1 MRGIKHS
8 IMVLFLGWFFQLQ
21 AGEVLPADSTFH
33 RRFQQMAGSTGIQW
47 SSEIGLIIR
56 EELYQ
61 NPSKLQQT
69 VQSASSHLQLIA
81 PIVSKNNVPAIAQYL
96 PVITGFNPLFVSP
109 QGGSGL
115 WNLPYLVAVK
125 YGLKVNE
132 TLDERRDPL
141 RSSMVA
147 VKWLRDL
154 HLQFQDWSMAF
165 LAFLTSPADVV
176 AASERTCKKQ
186 ITPMVEGLSAEKQKA
201 YYRFSAGAYLL
212 AYAPEHGLAQHG
224 PQPGVDLKRVKVTR
238 TEQFPVLAQHL
249 HTTSE
254 NLHAWNPMYRSEWI
268 PGNQGY
274 EIFLPE
280 DLAKAYEALP
290 ELPVSQESPAI
301 SPVAAT
307 TITETAPVKSNPP
320 PSVQWIHYKVKP
332 GDNLGQIASKYRGV
346 TISEL
351 KKWNNLRSD
360 LIRAG
365 QVLRIRKNG

>member
-1 MRGIKHS
+1 MRGITYS
-8 IMVLFLGWFFQLQ
+8 IIGFFLGWFLQLQ

-33 RRFQQMAGSTGIQW
+33 RRFQQITRSTGIQW

-81 PIVSKNNVPAIAQYL
+81 PIVSKNNVPAMAQYL

-154 HLQFQDWSMAF
+154 HLQFQDWPMAF

-176 AASERTCKKQ
+176 AAGERTCKKQ
-186 ITPMVEGLSAEKQKA
+186 ITPMVEGLSAEKQNA

-212 AYAPEHGLAQHG
+212 AFASEHGLAMHG
-224 PQPGVDLKRVKVTR
+224 PQPGVVLRKVKVTR
-238 TEQFPVLAQHL
+238 TEQFPVLAHHL
-249 HTTSE
+249 QTTSE

-274 EIFLPE
+274 EIFIPE
-280 DLAKAYEALP
+280 DLIQAYEALP
-290 ELPVSQESPAI
+290 ELPLNQELPGT
-301 SPVAAT
+301 SPVLST
-307 TITETAPVKSNPP
+307 PLLETAQANSNPP
-320 PSVQWIHYKVKP
+320 PAIQWIRYKVKP

-346 TISEL
+346 NISEL